1 MCENVIAWLS
11 RPALHTPHFLSA
23 QPLLPYTAPELI
35 SDWGGG
41 ASSASPAAVTPAA
54 DAFSL
59 AAVAYELLAVSP
71 TAALSS
77 AGPSSSAPSSQ
88 LPGSF
93 QQLLPVRS
101 SVHEYRARVPLLE
114 GGDLQGCP
122 VALKGMVNKCGFR

>member
-1 MCENVIAWLS
+1 M
-11 RPALHTPHFLSA
+11 SA

-59 AAVAYELLAVSP
+59 AAVAYEILAVSP
-71 TAALSS
+71 ATISS
-77 AGPSSSAPSSQ
+77 AGPSSSAPSAQ

-114 GGDLQGCP
+114 GGEMQGCP
-122 VALKGMVNKCGFR
+122 VALKGMGEKCGFR